1 MGVRQH
7 RQTGSS
13 RVRPHQDA
21 LWDLRAR
28 LELVQPFAR
37 LMAGCLAWIVLG
49 VIVLPSAAP
58 AATTAQVSA
67 SFAGGK
73 LGAGASMH
81 FGFTTSD
88 SAGGLPQLPTE
99 IIIHLPKGTHI
110 ASLARLP
117 KSDLCNSDILKAV
130 GYGPSAC
137 PKGSH
142 AGPVGSAHLE
152 ALVGGH
158 PTTVKAAIYP
168 IIDRVG
174 IFSLLL
180 SAPAPFPSAVIPLM
194 PVTQGGSQELIL
206 RDIGGLEVGP
216 GGRSSILDFS
226 ITLGASLKVK
236 RGGTSA
242 TQPLITMPRGCP
254 KGGFAWRTDLSYW
267 EGPPQ
272 TATTTSPCPG
282 VGTSAKQA
290 HATTASRLAH
300 TATATPKTAFQCE
313 KAFHGSQARERCF
326 NQLPGA
332 NCAHPLEAQAVG
344 TTHRGDTR
352 DFTVV
357 DTEDPEAPNN
367 VWQYWSW
374 KPKNKNVAIC
384 PYPNG
389 VVFKVSLTSDKTHC
403 QRIHG
408 EEICSSEYDTQNIPE
423 HTSRSGGEFKY
434 HLIDTSKRGGY
445 LAVKGYYIRPPWG
458 HGG

>member
-1 MGVRQH
+1 
-7 RQTGSS
+7 
-13 RVRPHQDA
+13 
-21 LWDLRAR
+21 
-28 LELVQPFAR
+28 
-37 LMAGCLAWIVLG
+37 
-49 VIVLPSAAP
+49 VIVLPAAAP

-73 LGAGASMH
+73 LGAGASLH

-99 IIIHLPKGTHI
+99 IVIHLPRGTHI
-110 ASLARLP
+110 ASLAGLP
-117 KSDLCNSDILKAV
+117 KADLCNSDILQAV

-158 PTTVKAAIYP
+158 PTTVKATIYP
-168 IIDRVG
+168 IIDKVG

-180 SAPAPFPSAVIPLM
+180 SAPAPFPSAVVPLM

-216 GGRSSILDFS
+216 GARSSILDFS
-226 ITLGASLKVK
+226 ITLGANLKVE
-236 RGGTSA
+236 RGGRST
-242 TQPLITMPRGCP
+242 TEPLITMPRGCP

-267 EGPPQ
+267 EGPLQ
-272 TATTTSPCPG
+272 TVATTSPCPG
-282 VGTSAKQA
+282 VGASAQQV
-290 HATTASRLAH
+290 HAITARRAH
-300 TATATPKTAFQCE
+300 TATSTPKTAFQCE
-313 KAFHGSQARERCF
+313 KAFHGTQARKRCF

-332 NCAHPLEAQAVG
+332 NCAHPLETQVAY

-352 DFTVV
+352 DFTVT
-357 DTEDPEAPNN
+357 DMEEPEAPNN
-367 VWQYWSW
+367 VWQFWSW

-389 VVFKVSLTSDKTHC
+389 VVYRVSLLYLTLPN
-403 QRIHG
+403 G
-408 EEICSSEYDTQNIPE
+408 ETRAREHDTKIIPE
-423 HTSRSGGEFKY
+423 HTTRSGGEFKY
-434 HLIDTSKRGGY
+434 HLINTPIKGFY
-445 LAVKGYYIRPPWG
+445 LAVKGYYIHPPWG